1 MSLRSQIK
9 REGDYPSGLIPTNR
23 VALKI
28 DNHTIIQT
36 IYETNSDI
44 DIYLGGVKR
53 WCIHCVLHKENN
65 KIKEKGFLVKIRYDM
80 LCSVEEKI
88 HAGGDTPA
96 SQGLNFAVGGGDIK
110 KLLQLLIQYIHDI
123 YPDVKYLSFSDLSI
137 RRCDNEL
144 NVNLAVMTYLYSGKT
159 WYEKNFDVTI
169 AEQSKD
175 TLDKIIKIFNKSK
188 INTPWSVIK
197 NTIYNYK
204 ELPFTEKEL
213 ETLYD
218 YKELP
223 KFTEQELEEVYKD
236 VSFAE
241 TKGITLTSWKDFFEP
256 IFNRI
261 GIVQFCIFISPW
273 LDMFISQYFN
283 NLMGLSYDMPI
294 KPTNIE
300 YTKSEFVGGRHKS
313 FFKGARKNKTIKRFS
328 EME

>member
-1 MSLRSQIK
+1 MSLRSQTK
-9 REGDYPSGLIPTNR
+9 REGDYPSGLTPTKR

-53 WCIHCVLHKENN
+53 WCIHCTLHKENN

-88 HAGGDTPA
+88 KA
-96 SQGLNFAVGGGDIK
+96 GGDIK
-110 KLLQLLIQYIHDI
+110 KLLQLLIQYIHDS
-123 YPDVKYLSFSDLSI
+123 YPDVKYLSFSDLST
-137 RRCDNEL
+137 RRCDNEST
-144 NVNLAVMTYLYSGKT
+144 VNLAVMTYLYSGET

-175 TLDKIIKIFNKSK
+175 TLDEIIKIFNKSK

-197 NTIYNYK
+197 STIYNYK

-223 KFTEQELEEVYKD
+223 KLTEQELEKVYKD

-241 TKGITLTSWKDFFEP
+241 TKGIKVTSWKDFFEP
-256 IFNRI
+256 IFIRI
-261 GIVQFCIFISPW
+261 GIERFCIFISPW
-273 LDMFISQYFN
+273 LDRFISQYFN

-294 KPTNIE
+294 KPTNIK
-300 YTKSEFVGGRHKS
+300 YTKSEFVGGRYKS
-313 FFKGARKNKTIKRFS
+313 YFKGSKKNKTIKAFS